1 MWPGRHTVTPIPYC
15 EWQWEGQCRRSPTR
29 WLGTQNECLVE
40 KSSQRSLIWPS
51 HHRTGRERSRIRKN
65 GCPGTKRVPGRNR
78 FAFGCHRHKLTQ
90 TEERGRERDN
100 QKSPKNNSSISRY
113 IEEKERMHG
122 NAWTCDMHYKN
133 HHGLSLIQSYQHT
146 INCTHL
152 NAW

>member
-78 FAFGCHRHKLTQ
+78 FAFGCHKSRLTQ
-90 TEERGRERDN
+90 TEEREGERDK
-100 QKSPKNNSSISRY
+100 QKSLKQFKYTKIY
-113 IEEKERMHG
+113 WKERTY
-122 NAWTCDMHYKN
+122 AWKCMNMWHAIKKASWAQPNPNLPAHKQRTY
-133 HHGLSLIQSYQHT
+133 ITY
-146 INCTHL
+146 I
-152 NAW
+152 